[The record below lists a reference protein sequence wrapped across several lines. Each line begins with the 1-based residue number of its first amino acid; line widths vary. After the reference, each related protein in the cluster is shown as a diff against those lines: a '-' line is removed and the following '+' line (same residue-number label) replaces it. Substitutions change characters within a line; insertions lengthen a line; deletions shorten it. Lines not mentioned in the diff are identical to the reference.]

1 MPNRHGPERAY
12 AHMLAAVNG
21 HPAEWSSALAEWE
34 TCGDFINTARC
45 AIAAAEAALP
55 ADREAALLLLKRA
68 EAVAEQAGAD
78 GMLAEVRGIAAAAHL
93 HLTQQ
98 PRQPGHPLGLTAREL
113 EVLALVADGSTNAQ
127 IATRLFISPKTVS
140 THVSSILSKLGVTSR
155 AAAAAHAHRS
165 GLVDS

>member
-1 MPNRHGPERAY
+1 
-12 AHMLAAVNG
+12 MLAAVNG
-21 HPAEWSSALAEWE
+21 HPADWSSALAEWE

-55 ADREAALLLLKRA
+55 ADREAALLVLKRA

-98 PRQPGHPLGLTAREL
+98 PRKPGTSGLTAREL
-113 EVLALVADGSTNAQ
+113 EVLALVADGSASAQ

-155 AAAAAHAHRS
+155 AAGRTPTGPAWSTLIHNFE
-165 GLVDS
+165 G